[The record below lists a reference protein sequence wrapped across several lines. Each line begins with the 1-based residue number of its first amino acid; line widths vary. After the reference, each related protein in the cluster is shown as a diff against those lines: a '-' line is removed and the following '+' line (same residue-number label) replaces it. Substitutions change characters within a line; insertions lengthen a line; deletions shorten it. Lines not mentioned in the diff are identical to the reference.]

1 MQRASREDAGVNGI
15 THRLKQA
22 LRREPP
28 SASAGAA
35 SKYLASSIPAA
46 SWVACRRAPLEC
58 WTSRASPRWAAARS
72 RDGSRSFESRKCDR
86 WFVCICVRA
95 AEQGRAWV
103 PFVAPGVARVRNM
116 AQRLAV
122 RTIARG
128 LASEAGRQGAPGG
141 RACSALRVQQAGSAS
156 TLCTAQR
163 PAGDVLA
170 PHLDVVPVGGAD
182 VGQRHDAGVADE
194 HVKPGKRLG
203 RRAHSRR
210 RLPHRR
216 KRLQVAVDLLHA
228 RARARH
234 AGERS
239 QRRVR
244 ARRGAVEHEHGRGLQ
259 AHGGHAGEVA
269 GANVPGDVGAVQ
281 VVL

>member
-1 MQRASREDAGVNGI
+1 
-15 THRLKQA
+15 
-22 LRREPP
+22 
-28 SASAGAA
+28 
-35 SKYLASSIPAA
+35 
-46 SWVACRRAPLEC
+46 
-58 WTSRASPRWAAARS
+58 
-72 RDGSRSFESRKCDR
+72 
-86 WFVCICVRA
+86 
-95 AEQGRAWV
+95 
-103 PFVAPGVARVRNM
+103 M

-122 RTIARG
+122 RTIARRI
-128 LASEAGRQGAPGG
+128 ASEAGRQGAPGAQGAG
-141 RACSALRVQQAGSAS
+141 RACSALRAQQAGSAS

-203 RRAHSRR
+203 RRTHSRR

-269 GANVPGDVGAVQ
+269 GARGRPRHGDHLAAEVAEAPNHPVEDLVRGCGCTGGRRGHPGASAGQ
-281 VVL
+281 VCR